1 MKYEQ
6 WLVFVLQSQYTE
18 NCLEEFS
25 ESDREAWLTILG
37 ENIDCLLD
45 GDSSPRKQ
53 ILTLQELQR
62 DDEFMTVLKANIRLV
77 ARLWFWTERLPFGRQ
92 TST

>member
-1 MKYEQ
+1 M
-6 WLVFVLQSQYTE
+6 
-18 NCLEEFS
+18 NNGFS
-25 ESDREAWLTILG
+25 ICVVMRSILRTVWRSFQSDREAWLTILG

-62 DDEFMTVLKANIRLV
+62 DDEFMTVLKTNIRLV